1 MGTVDLLPRLA
12 SCAERV
18 NTTRLGAATEIDG
31 LSQNI
36 YIVLQFSEVSAVGL
50 LLAAVFR
57 WSAWKDQWSA
67 FMDPYH
73 PGGDKTDNLTVARL
87 RSDAARELW
96 G

>member
-1 MGTVDLLPRLA
+1 M
-12 SCAERV
+12 
-18 NTTRLGAATEIDG
+18 GAATEIDG

-67 FMDPYH
+67 FMDPR
-73 PGGDKTDNLTVARL
+73 RL
-87 RSDAARELW
+87 AERQAGEANIAALDGWWAVKRSRVNF
-96 G
+96 